1 MHKYLPFKLDIKP
14 SNKRSF
20 GISDYSSYQFIYFY
34 QELNQFALKV
44 VHIIEALGGG
54 VYTYFNDLST
64 YFGEDEIK
72 SRIDTT
78 IIYSANRKEIDKE
91 KIKFEFSSN
100 INLVE
105 INMLRSFSPFQ
116 DLKSVIRLTKELKK
130 INPDIIHL
138 HSSKA
143 GVLGRIAYFFLFKK
157 KKLYYSP
164 HGYSFL
170 RTDISKSIRK
180 IYWFIEKS
188 IQAIFGGI
196 TIACGDT
203 EFEIAKKIGNSK
215 LVRNGV
221 DIERIR
227 ENFVETKNDKLTI
240 GILGRITYQ
249 KNPVLFNEIALNFP
263 DFNFVWIGDGELNY
277 LLTAPNIRITGWF
290 FDRESI
296 LKELNS
302 IDVYLQTSLWEGLP
316 IAVLEAMALEKP
328 VIASNIIGNKD
339 IVIHNETGF
348 LFDEIS
354 DLEPYFQTLSNAENR
369 NLFAKKAFERC
380 SELFDKNKNFEELVA
395 IYKS

>member
-1 MHKYLPFKLDIKP
+1 M
-14 SNKRSF
+14 
-20 GISDYSSYQFIYFY
+20 
-34 QELNQFALKV
+34 KV

-78 IIYSANRKEIDKE
+78 IIYSANRKEIDRE
-91 KIKFEFSSN
+91 KIKSELSSN

-105 INMLRSFSPFQ
+105 INMLRSFSPLQ

-170 RTDISKSIRK
+170 RTDISKPIRK

-188 IQAIFGGI
+188 TQTIFGGV

-203 EFEIAKKIGNSK
+203 EFAIAKKIGSSK

-221 DIERIR
+221 DIESIR
-227 ENFVETKNDKLTI
+227 ENFVENKNDKLTI
-240 GILGRITYQ
+240 GIMARITAAR
-249 KNPVLFNEIALNFP
+249 NPSLFNKIALKFP
-263 DFNFVWIGDGELNY
+263 EYNFVWIGDGELKS
-277 LLTAPNIRITGWF
+277 LITASNIKITGWIL
-290 FDRESI
+290 DRETV
-296 LKELNS
+296 LKELNKV
-302 IDVYLQTSLWEGLP
+302 DVYMQISLWEGLP
-316 IAVLEAMALEKP
+316 IAVLEAMALKKP
-328 VIASNIIGNKD
+328 IIATNVIGNKD
-339 IVIHNETGF
+339 AVVHNKTGF
-348 LFDEIS
+348 LFTDIEELNEYFEI
-354 DLEPYFQTLSNAENR
+354 LR
-369 NLFAKKAFERC
+369 NTETRTIFGEKALERC
-380 SELFDKNKNFEELVA
+380 QELFNVNKNFKDLIEV
-395 IYKS
+395 YNQ

>member
-1 MHKYLPFKLDIKP
+1 M
-14 SNKRSF
+14 
-20 GISDYSSYQFIYFY
+20 
-34 QELNQFALKV
+34 KV

-54 VYTYFNDLST
+54 VYTYFSDLST
-64 YFGEDEIK
+64 YFGEDEIRK
-72 SRIDTT
+72 RIDTT
-78 IIYSANRKEIDKE
+78 IIYSANRKEIDRE
-91 KIKFEFSSN
+91 KIKSDFSSN
-100 INLVE
+100 INLIEV
-105 INMLRSFSPFQ
+105 NMLRSFSPLQ

-130 INPDIIHL
+130 INPDVIHL

-180 IYWFIEKS
+180 LYWLIEKS
-188 IQAIFGGI
+188 TQALFGGV

-203 EFEIAKKIGNSK
+203 EFEIAKKIGKSD
-215 LVRNGV
+215 LVRNGI
-221 DIERIR
+221 DIESIR
-227 ENFVETKNDKLTI
+227 ESFVETKNDKLTV

-263 DFNFVWIGDGELNY
+263 HLNFVWIGDGELNS
-277 LLTAPNIRITGWF
+277 LLTASNIKITGWF

-296 LKELNS
+296 LKKLNS

-328 VIASNIIGNKD
+328 VIASNVIGNKD
-339 IVIHNETGF
+339 IVLHNETGF

-354 DLEPYFQTLSNAENR
+354 ELKPYFQTLSNSENR
-369 NLFAKKAFERC
+369 NLIAKKAFKRC